1 MLANNEKWQSFKEEL
16 KAKNDIVSVVSRYV
30 PLVQKGRSFWGRC
43 PFHNEKTPSFT
54 VNPSDQVYHC
64 FGCGVGGDVIKF
76 IQEIESVDF
85 MGAINILAE
94 MAHMEVPTTDGYQ
107 EDDKI
112 RQLKVEKDRLLGLLK
127 ETAHHYV
134 NNLKLPQA
142 KPGLEYFEKRKI
154 SPELARRFGLG
165 FAPNYNDTIAFL
177 TSKGYTLKEMEKA
190 GVIKFR
196 DERPYD
202 AMGNRVVFP
211 IMDISSNVVAF
222 CGRSLETKPNFAK
235 YLNTQDT
242 IIFSK
247 SKNLYAINLVKKAKM
262 TGTKVDYLIVVEGQM
277 DVVSLHKAGFVTAV
291 ASMGTAL
298 TQEQAK
304 LIKRFVDKVYICYD
318 GDTAGKKA
326 TLRGL
331 DILRSN
337 GLEVFVMSMPEGLDP
352 DDVIN
357 RFGAEGY
364 QKLLDRALPLI
375 DFKLEFLKKLYDIST
390 NDGKTKYINEALEI
404 LRSLSSVEQ
413 EVYIDKVSEI
423 SGIMKDFLKRQLE
436 SSKSVG
442 IEENSK
448 VSSNASKMVAV
459 ESENQQVKQKRAIDT
474 NVVQAEKFVLSA
486 FLHRRPY
493 AFFKEDASK
502 YFTENRAK
510 FYNKICE
517 LAQTE
522 DEKNL
527 PKKFYEAY
535 CNSGADETENSK
547 MQEEASEII
556 NYIMKNGDEE
566 NELAFY
572 KDCTYLMFKNYA
584 DNKIEELTKQLDSE
598 IDKEKRNQLFVQ
610 MNDLLKKIKS
620 KKVEL

>member
-1 MLANNEKWQSFKEEL
+1 MATNEKWQSFKEEL

-76 IQEIESVDF
+76 VQEIESVDF
-85 MGAINILAE
+85 MGAVNILAE
-94 MAHMEVPTTDGYQ
+94 MAHMEVPSTDGYQ
-107 EDDKI
+107 EDNKI
-112 RQLKVEKDRLLGLLK
+112 KQQKEERDRLLKLMK
-127 ETAHHYV
+127 DAAYHYV
-134 NNLKLPQA
+134 DNLKLPEA
-142 KPGLEYFEKRKI
+142 KPGLAYFEKRNI

-165 FAPNYNDTIAFL
+165 FSPNYNDTITFL
-177 TSKGYTLKEMEKA
+177 HNKGYDISEMLKA
-190 GVIKFR
+190 GVVKER
-196 DERPYD
+196 DGRPYD
-202 AMGNRVVFP
+202 AMGNRIVFP

-235 YLNTQDT
+235 YLNTQET
-242 IIFSK
+242 SIFSK
-247 SKNLYAINLVKKAKM
+247 GKNLYAINLVRKAKM
-262 TGTKVDYLIVVEGQM
+262 QGTKVEYLIVVEGQM

-291 ASMGTAL
+291 ASMGTSL
-298 TQEQAK
+298 TENQAK

-331 DILRSN
+331 DILKSN

-357 RFGAEGY
+357 RYGKEGY

-375 DFKLEFLKKLYDIST
+375 DFKLEFLKKIYDVST
-390 NDGKTKYINEALEI
+390 NDGKTKFLSEALEI
-404 LRSLSSVEQ
+404 LKTLSSVER

-436 SSKSVG
+436 ANASFAETQAVL
-442 IEENSK
+442 
-448 VSSNASKMVAV
+448 VSNASKMASI
-459 ESENQQVKQKRAIDT
+459 ESEKTETRAKKAIDS

-486 FLHRRPY
+486 LLHKKPY
-493 AFFKEDASK
+493 AFFKQSIEE
-502 YFTENRAK
+502 YFTEDRKDYYKKINELSEKYSETELPKR
-510 FYNKICE
+510 FYEEYCSSE
-517 LAQTE
+517 E
-522 DEKNL
+522 DESI
-527 PKKFYEAY
+527 KK
-535 CNSGADETENSK
+535 
-547 MQEEASEII
+547 QEEASEII

-566 NELAFY
+566 NEMAFF
-572 KDCTYLMFKNYA
+572 KDCVFLMQKRYA
-584 DNKIEELTKQLDSE
+584 DEQIKELNRQLESE
-598 IDKEKRNQLFVQ
+598 IDIEKRKQILNKLSEYTKLKTKRV
-610 MNDLLKKIKS
+610 DL
-620 KKVEL
+620 

>member
-1 MLANNEKWQSFKEEL
+1 MANNEKWQSFKEEL
-16 KAKNDIVSVVSRYV
+16 KVKNDIVSVVSKYV

-94 MAHMEVPTTDGYQ
+94 MAHMEVPLFDGNQ
-107 EDDKI
+107 EDSKI
-112 RQLKVEKDRLLGLLK
+112 KQMKEEKDRLLSLLK
-127 ETAHHYV
+127 DTAHHYV

-177 TSKGYTLKEMEKA
+177 SSKGYTLKEMEKA
-190 GVIKFR
+190 GVVKFR

-242 IIFSK
+242 MIFSK
-247 SKNLYAINLVKKAKM
+247 SKNLYAINLVKKSKM
-262 TGTKVDYLIVVEGQM
+262 QGTKVDYLIVVEGQM
-277 DVVSLHKAGFVTAV
+277 DVVSLHKAGFVMAV

-331 DILRSN
+331 DILKSN

-404 LRSLSSVEQ
+404 LRTLSSVEQ
-413 EVYIDKVSEI
+413 EVYIAKVSEI

-436 SSKSVG
+436 SSKTVDLT
-442 IEENSK
+442 ENSK
-448 VSSNASKMVAV
+448 LSSNATKMVAV
-459 ESENQQVKQKRAIDT
+459 ESENQNFKEKKAIDS

-486 FLHRRPY
+486 FLHKKPF
-493 AFFKEDASK
+493 AFFKEDAEK
-502 YFTENRAK
+502 YFTENRK
-510 FYNKICE
+510 QFYKKICE
-517 LAQTE
+517 LRE
-522 DEKNL
+522 SEEEKNI

-535 CNSGADETENSK
+535 CNAGSDETENAK
-547 MQEEASEII
+547 LQEEASEII

-584 DNKIEELTKQLDSE
+584 DNKVKELERQIEKE
-598 IDKEKRNQLFVQ
+598 IDIEKRNQMFVQ
-610 MNDLLKKIKS
+610 IKELMEKIKS

>member
-1 MLANNEKWQSFKEEL
+1 MANNEKWQSFKEEL
-16 KAKNDIVSVVSRYV
+16 KAKNDIVSVVSKYV

-94 MAHMEVPTTDGYQ
+94 MAHMEVPSFDGNQ
-107 EDDKI
+107 EDSKI
-112 RQLKVEKDRLLGLLK
+112 KQMKEEKDRLLSLLK
-127 ETAHHYV
+127 DTAHHYV

-177 TSKGYTLKEMEKA
+177 SSKGYTLKEMEKA
-190 GVIKFR
+190 GVVKFR

-242 IIFSK
+242 MIFSK
-247 SKNLYAINLVKKAKM
+247 SKNLYAINLVKKSKM
-262 TGTKVDYLIVVEGQM
+262 QGTKVDYLIVVEGQM
-277 DVVSLHKAGFVTAV
+277 DVVSLHKAGFVMAV

-331 DILRSN
+331 DILKSN

-404 LRSLSSVEQ
+404 LRTLSSVEQ
-413 EVYIDKVSEI
+413 EVYIAKVSEI

-436 SSKSVG
+436 SSKTVDLT
-442 IEENSK
+442 ENSK
-448 VSSNASKMVAV
+448 LSSNATKMVAV
-459 ESENQQVKQKRAIDT
+459 ESENQNFKEKKAIDS

-486 FLHRRPY
+486 FLHKKPF
-493 AFFKEDASK
+493 AFFKEDAEK
-502 YFTENRAK
+502 YFTENRK
-510 FYNKICE
+510 QFYKKICE
-517 LAQTE
+517 LCE
-522 DEKNL
+522 SEEEKNI

-535 CNSGADETENSK
+535 CNAGSDETENAK
-547 MQEEASEII
+547 LQEEASEII

-584 DNKIEELTKQLDSE
+584 DNKVKELNRQIEKE
-598 IDKEKRNQLFVQ
+598 IDIEKRNQMFVQ
-610 MNDLLKKIKS
+610 IKELMEKIKS